1 MRRGSAALLVTL
13 ALAGCGGSA
22 KPPAAAKPPLLP
34 HALAQTLA
42 MRANAVAQALERGDG
57 CTALA
62 DATGLQNAVAQAIA
76 AHEVPVRLQPTL
88 SATADSLTIQAG
100 LLADTAGG
108 DSVLEWGSV
117 GGVVVVVGR
126 STPDGPDHPART
138 PPRISAAWRSFPGTA
153 WL

>member
-1 MRRGSAALLVTL
+1 MRRGGVALLVTL

-22 KPPAAAKPPLLP
+22 KPRAAASPPRLP

-42 MRANAVAQALERGDG
+42 TQANAVAQALAKNDG

-88 SATADSLTIQAG
+88 SATVDALPGRITCTPGPPKHGPKPPKPPKGPHDHG
-100 LLADTAGG
+100 KHGPG
-108 DSVLEWGSV
+108 DNGQ
-117 GGVVVVVGR
+117 
-126 STPDGPDHPART
+126 
-138 PPRISAAWRSFPGTA
+138 
-153 WL
+153 

>member
-1 MRRGSAALLVTL
+1 MRHGGAALLVTL

-22 KPPAAAKPPLLP
+22 KPPAAAQPPRLP

-42 MRANAVAQALERGDG
+42 TQANAVAQALADGDG

-88 SATADSLTIQAG
+88 NATVDALPGRITCTPGPSPKHGPPPKQPKPPHHHG
-100 LLADTAGG
+100 RHGKGG
-108 DSVLEWGSV
+108 
-117 GGVVVVVGR
+117 
-126 STPDGPDHPART
+126 HH
-138 PPRISAAWRSFPGTA
+138 
-153 WL
+153 